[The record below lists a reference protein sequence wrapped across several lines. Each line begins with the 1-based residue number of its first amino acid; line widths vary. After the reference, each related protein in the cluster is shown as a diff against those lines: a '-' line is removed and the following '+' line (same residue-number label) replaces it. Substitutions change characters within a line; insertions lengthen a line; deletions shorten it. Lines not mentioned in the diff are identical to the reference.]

1 MRHFRIGLRSFVP
14 SLSASRSKG
23 FTLIEL
29 LVVIAII
36 AILAAMLLPALS
48 KAKTKAQNIYCLNN
62 GKQMMTALHLYTGDF
77 NDFYPPN
84 PDDGNTTPGYNWCPG
99 HCGPGQGEEFN
110 SDILMDPTRCLIAP
124 YLGKNVSVFK
134 CPADARFG
142 PSSAPSTRGQKVP
155 AARTFSM
162 SQAVGTDPYVAR
174 ATAPVDGPWLD
185 GTHGHTKR
193 GPWLTY
199 GKTTQVIRPS
209 PSMLFVFLDENAK
222 SINDAGFAM
231 AMTRNVWLDGP
242 ASYHN
247 GACGIAFADGHSEIK
262 KWRDART
269 VAWNGAL
276 DYSPVNQD
284 VVWMQER
291 TSAKKV
297 P

>member
-1 MRHFRIGLRSFVP
+1 MRKQRHSPRG
-14 SLSASRSKG
+14 A

-48 KAKTKAQNIYCLNN
+48 KAKAKAQNIYCLNN
-62 GKQMMTALHLYTGDF
+62 GKQMMTALHLYTGDY

-84 PDDGNTTPGYNWCPG
+84 PDDGNTIPGYNWCPG
-99 HCGPGQGEEFN
+99 HCGPGQNEEFN
-110 SDILMDPTRCLIAP
+110 SDILMDPKLCLIAP
-124 YLGKNVSVFK
+124 YIGKNSTIFK
-134 CPADARFG
+134 CPADVRFG
-142 PSSAPSTRGQKVP
+142 PSSAPSTRGQKVA

-162 SQAVGTDPYVAR
+162 SQAVGTDPYVAH
-174 ATAPVDGPWLD
+174 ATTPVDGPWLD

-209 PSMLFVFLDENAK
+209 PSMLFVLLDENAK

-231 AMTRNVWLDGP
+231 AMTRNVFLDGP

-247 GACGIAFADGHSEIK
+247 AACGIAFADGHSEIK

-269 VAWNGAL
+269 VAWNGAV
-276 DYSPVNQD
+276 DYSPINQD

-291 TSAKKV
+291 TSAKKAQ
-297 P
+297 